1 MQIVYL
7 PNGTAC
13 YLKEKIGNKYVIN
26 KIYEFED
33 EEYGIQETIDDQDI
47 IVDKVYNSK
56 PTEKIDYEI
65 KELQVKKESLN
76 KEIEELISSKRVLK
90 TDIERITKTQI
101 DNKKFII
108 NRTEI
113 MNAKTLALFPQRST
127 MPLLLD
133 GEKKNFRG
141 LKVNFEI
148 QISNGEERKWG
159 YKLYYDYGNDYGQY
173 LCEKYGILINPT
185 EEEIANTIR
194 KRLSEIKFDDYA
206 IAATDDKYL
215 TEDLLKIKKNYL
227 KEKNEKEV
235 ENLKRVLRQ
244 TQEKLDSIT
253 LELINI
259 QPTITI

>member
-1 MQIVYL
+1 M
-7 PNGTAC
+7 
-13 YLKEKIGNKYVIN
+13 
-26 KIYEFED
+26 
-33 EEYGIQETIDDQDI
+33 
-47 IVDKVYNSK
+47 
-56 PTEKIDYEI
+56 
-65 KELQVKKESLN
+65 
-76 KEIEELISSKRVLK
+76 
-90 TDIERITKTQI
+90 
-101 DNKKFII
+101 
-108 NRTEI
+108 
-113 MNAKTLALFPQRST
+113 
-127 MPLLLD
+127 
-133 GEKKNFRG
+133 
-141 LKVNFEI
+141 
-148 QISNGEERKWG
+148 
-159 YKLYYDYGNDYGQY
+159 KLR
-173 LCEKYGILINPT
+173 ILINPT